1 MRVRAAGGE
10 PTMRALV
17 IDDSRTVRAIVGKIL
32 RDEGLE
38 VVEAA
43 NGREGL
49 ERLREGPGAEL
60 VLVDWN
66 MPEMN
71 GLEFIKAVRAD
82 AAYDAVRIMMVTTE
96 TEQEQVVRALEAGAN
111 EYVMKPFTRE
121 ILVAKLS
128 LLDALGGD

>member
-1 MRVRAAGGE
+1 
-10 PTMRALV
+10 MRALV
-17 IDDSRTVRAIVGKIL
+17 IDDSRTVRLIIGKIL
-32 RDEGLE
+32 TELGME
-38 VVEAA
+38 VIEAG

-49 ERLREGPGAEL
+49 EALRGAPDTAL

-71 GLEFIKAVRAD
+71 GLEFIKAVRSDRAHD
-82 AAYDAVRIMMVTTE
+82 RVKLVMVTTE
-96 TEQEQVVRALEAGAN
+96 TEQEQVVRALNAGAN

-128 LLDALGGD
+128 LLDIFGD

>member
-1 MRVRAAGGE
+1 
-10 PTMRALV
+10 MRALV
-17 IDDSRTVRAIVGKIL
+17 IDDSRTVRTIIKKVLGEVGL
-32 RDEGLE
+32 DVL
-38 VVEAA
+38 EAA

-49 ERLREGPGAEL
+49 DQLRLAGDVDV

-66 MPEMN
+66 MPEMD

-82 AAYDAVRIMMVTTE
+82 RTYDPVRIVMVTTE

-111 EYVMKPFTRE
+111 EYVMKPFTKE

-128 LLDALGGD
+128 LLDVFGGD